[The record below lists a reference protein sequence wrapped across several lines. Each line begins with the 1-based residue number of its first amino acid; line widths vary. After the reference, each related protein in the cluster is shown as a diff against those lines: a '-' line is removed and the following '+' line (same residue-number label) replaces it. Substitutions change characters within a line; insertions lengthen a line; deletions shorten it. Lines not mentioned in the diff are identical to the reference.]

1 MTIFDDRE
9 KALENRYFRNEEVRF
24 RVVAKRRK
32 FLGMWAAERMHKSEE
47 DSLRYALEVVQ
58 SGVAEASDDRVV
70 KKILRDMQDAGLKI
84 TERELRDKMT
94 ELEDKAKRQVEKE
107 YGEGN

>member
-47 DSLRYALEVVQ
+47 ESLKYALDIVQ
-58 SGVAEASDDRVV
+58 HGVTDPTDATVA
-70 KKILRDMQDAGLKI
+70 KKILRDMQDAKLTI
-84 TERELRDKMT
+84 SEREIREKMA
-94 ELEDKAKRQVEKE
+94 ELEEKAKRQVEKE
-107 YGEGN
+107 YGESD